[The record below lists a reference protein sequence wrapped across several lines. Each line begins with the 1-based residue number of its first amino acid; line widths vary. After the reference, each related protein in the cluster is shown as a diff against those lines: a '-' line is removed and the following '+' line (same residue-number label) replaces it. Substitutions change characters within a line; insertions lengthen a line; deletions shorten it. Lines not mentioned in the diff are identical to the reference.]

1 MNDVKTRLSTLW
13 IVVMFNM
20 VFADVLTLYI
30 PEHLQDALSGST
42 AVEITEELMLAMAV
56 IIQIPILMIYLSRY
70 LKYRVNRW
78 ANIIASAITI
88 VFVVAGGS
96 LVLHYV
102 FFAAVEVVCLSLIIW
117 YAWKWQHPEA
127 EVPTLADSGAR
138 SEPRSGSAG

>member
-1 MNDVKTRLSTLW
+1 MNDVRPRLSTLW

-20 VFADVLTLYI
+20 LFADVLTLYI

-42 AVEITEELMLAMAV
+42 PVEITEELMLAMAV

-70 LKYRVNRW
+70 LEYRVNRW
-78 ANIIASAITI
+78 ANMIAGAITI

-102 FFAAVEVVCLSLIIW
+102 FFAAVEVVCLTLIIW
-117 YAWKWQHPEA
+117 YAWKWQDAEA
-127 EVPTLADSGAR
+127 LVPT
-138 SEPRSGSAG
+138 